1 MAMRGFVKGMLI
13 AIRGSLL
20 GLLPLLKQDRKEPED
35 PTIALKS
42 RLRIRERN
50 PTPPLSAAAPGEAV
64 SALSVVGGAPRP
76 ASAWY
81 KRARW
86 SLA

>member
-13 AIRGSLL
+13 AMRGSLL
-20 GLLPLLKQDRKEPED
+20 GLLPLLKQDCKEPEG

-42 RLRIRERN
+42 CPRIRERN
-50 PTPPLSAAAPGEAV
+50 PTPPHSAAAPGEAV
-64 SALSVVGGAPRP
+64 SALSVVGGAPRRS
-76 ASAWY
+76 SARY